1 MEHTSPIRAMSG
13 FPTNPVLAD
22 AEAAVAAE
30 IQRLRDYLAAGAP
43 MVPLDIRFEHV
54 DLDDHMAFVTCDG
67 NDSPVSS
74 VCRVA
79 WYPERKLEGDLEV
92 GKPYPVIEELQVWA
106 DVDGPGLPW
115 RDITGL
121 LSEAA
126 LAEVRAKCEERLA
139 WRLRD
144 REEA

>member
-13 FPTNPVLAD
+13 FPTNPMLAD

-43 MVPLDIRFEHV
+43 KVPLDIRFEHV

-79 WYPERKLEGDLEV
+79 WHRERELEGDLEV

-106 DVDGPGLPW
+106 AVDGPGLPW

-126 LAEVRAKCEERLA
+126 LAEARAKCEERLEG
-139 WRLRD
+139 RLRD
-144 REEA
+144 REAA